1 MIAIGL
7 LLIYHIGIV
16 FQPWGIYYGF
26 IQSSESSSALYI
38 PMSMLNIWRIPL
50 LFFIS
55 GMGICFSLRRRNWKQ
70 LLIERSQRILIP
82 LLFGIFFIVPLHG
95 YLFQFYYNQD
105 LEYLPNL
112 GHLWFLANI
121 CIYVL
126 QIIGFAF
133 LDKNYDY
140 KFFIFFRDLLKK
152 PYFIYVFIIPFVIE
166 AVIINPEYF
175 GAYVGSG
182 HGFVLG
188 MLAFFF
194 GFIFIAIGDQFWKA
208 VTKTRNVSL
217 FGAIFLFL
225 IRYFFYDLNGPI
237 YLSAVESI
245 CWIFSVFGYGHYYL
259 NKSSQ
264 LLKYL
269 SQAAYPIYIIH
280 MFFLYLGAVIFLP
293 LKLPITLNIIF
304 LVIFTFAS
312 CFIAYEF
319 LIRRITKIRPLFGLK
334 MPKSKIKFS

>member
-1 MIAIGL
+1 MAIGL

-16 FQPWGIYYGF
+16 FQPWGVYYGF
-26 IQSSESSSALYI
+26 IQSSDSSSAFYI
-38 PMSMLNIWRIPL
+38 PMSLLNIWRIPL

-55 GMGICFSLRRRNWKQ
+55 GMGVCFSLRRRNWKQ
-70 LLIERSQRILIP
+70 LLIERSKRILIP
-82 LLFGIFFIVPLHG
+82 LLFGVFFIVPLHG
-95 YLFQFYYNQD
+95 LLFQFYYNQD

-126 QIIGFAF
+126 QIIGLAF

-140 KFFIFFRDLLKK
+140 NFFNFFRNRLKK
-152 PYFIYVFIIPFVIE
+152 PYFIYAFIIPFVIE
-166 AVIINPEYF
+166 AVLINPEYF

-188 MLAFFF
+188 MLAFFS
-194 GFIFIAIGDQFWKA
+194 GFIFVAIGDEFWKA
-208 VTKTRNVSL
+208 VTITRKISL
-217 FGAIFLFL
+217 FAALFLFL

-245 CWIFSVFGYGHYYL
+245 CWIFSVFGYGYKYL
-259 NKSSQ
+259 NKSSG

-269 SQAAYPIYIIH
+269 SHAAYPIYIIH

-293 LKLPITLNIIF
+293 LKLLIIVDLII
-304 LVIFTFAS
+304 LVVFTFAT
-312 CFIAYEF
+312 CFIVYEF
-319 LIRRITKIRPLFGLK
+319 LIRRITKIRPVFGLK
-334 MPKSKIKFS
+334 MPKSNINFS